1 MKPRYFRL
9 KLTVAVLW
17 VPSLFA
23 FHGVAASQSLDDV
36 VRSSMVLYPTVVA
49 AQARV
54 ESSQSDITRAQ
65 GRHYP
70 QLSWRGTTSNYSG
83 VQTGGGVEAQG
94 LSPDN
99 NWIQSPTITVNIW
112 SGGEIQADVD
122 KSTYT
127 SLVRFNQQR
136 QTRND
141 VALFALESY
150 LNWARSI
157 ELIHFAKLNVAAHRK
172 ILNDVAKI
180 TAVDQGRM
188 IDFDQAQVRLQNAD
202 IALKRRETDGVV
214 SAQRLERMM
223 QGRVPAAPSGVDHIQ
238 GVLPATPEVALSF
251 INDLHPAIAV
261 QHAQIEVARAKLSSA
276 RSQYS
281 PKVDFSY
288 GKQISQGSGQG
299 DYIAQLSVNI
309 PIFQG
314 GATYG
319 AVGSAS
325 SELIAAQ
332 QGLSETRLLLTEKI
346 LSIWPEIKA
355 SRIRKDLAFRQTK
368 TGQVVVTG
376 FEQQF
381 MVGRQSLLNLL
392 NVQSELFNYQTKL
405 TIATFDELLAKA
417 RMIAA
422 IGKLATAYQVQEN
435 PTEHAYTGRLGS
447 LHN

>member
-1 MKPRYFRL
+1 VKPQYFRL
-9 KLTVAVLW
+9 KFSFAVLL

-23 FHGVAASQSLDDV
+23 LHGVAASQSLDDV
-36 VRSSMVLYPTVVA
+36 VRTSMAIYPTVVA
-49 AQARV
+49 AQARL
-54 ESSQSDITRAQ
+54 ESAQSDITRAQ

-83 VQTGGGVEAQG
+83 VQTNGGVEAQG

-99 NWIQSPTITVNIW
+99 NWIQSPTVTVNIW

-127 SLVRFNQQR
+127 SQLRFNQKR

-150 LNWARSI
+150 LNWARAI
-157 ELIHFAKLNVAAHRK
+157 ELIHYAQLNVEAHRK
-172 ILNDVAKI
+172 IYSDVKKI
-180 TAVDQGRM
+180 TQVDQGRM
-188 IDFDQAQVRLQNAD
+188 IDLDQAQVRLQNAE

-223 QGRVPAAPSGVDHIQ
+223 QGPVPSIPSGVSHIP
-238 GVLPATPEVALSF
+238 GDVPATKQAALSF
-251 INDLHPAIAV
+251 VNDTHPAIAA
-261 QHAQIEVARAKLSSA
+261 QHAQIEVARAKLSAA

-299 DYIAQLSVNI
+299 DYIAQLSINI

-325 SELIAAQ
+325 SELLAAQ
-332 QGLSETRLLLTEKI
+332 QGLSETRLLLNEKI
-346 LSIWPEIKA
+346 LSVWPEIKA
-355 SRIRKDLAFRQTK
+355 SRIKKELALRQTQ
-368 TGQVVVTG
+368 TGQVIVTG

-381 MVGRQSLLNLL
+381 LVGRQSLLNLL

-405 TIATFDELLAKA
+405 TIATFDELLTKA
-417 RMIAA
+417 RMINA
-422 IGKLATAYQVQEN
+422 IGKLAVAYQLEEK
-435 PTEHAYTGRLGS
+435 PIEHAYTGRLGS
-447 LHN
+447 HNN